1 MLMQFRRSRVPALVV
16 LAMGL
21 ASAAPA
27 SAQDPTEF
35 PSWTIPGWTFTPGMV
50 FGALFDSNVAI
61 AGPDV
66 NGNTASDNL
75 FQMEPFAQ
83 LEYRSPRTTFGSGY
97 RPSVRRYRDLTELN
111 GTDQHAYASVRN
123 RVTRR
128 VTLFA
133 NESYTD
139 VATTDQLVLNDLPF
153 QRRGVRQNAI
163 AAGTEARLTRSL
175 DGVVRYDSSW
185 VNFDEPEP
193 LEPSTAPLHG
203 GFVNGVRG
211 ELTQRLTPRF
221 SAGGTYN
228 IRRANLDGG
237 TRHQTFQDAGALVR
251 YRLEERTTVEATA
264 GLAHL
269 DDRERGLARSG
280 FFVNGRVRYQVPR
293 ATLGAEYSRGFTPSF
308 GFGGSSRTDDV
319 SGYVQMPLAHN
330 RLYAQESFSWRR
342 ARPLDPLDQERRS
355 TWMHSV
361 LGYTVQ
367 RWLRIEGYYAFSRQ
381 DTRLAGGQVDRH
393 IVGAQFVVSEP
404 VRIR

>member
-1 MLMQFRRSRVPALVV
+1 
-16 LAMGL
+16 
-21 ASAAPA
+21 
-27 SAQDPTEF
+27 
-35 PSWTIPGWTFTPGMV
+35 
-50 FGALFDSNVAI
+50 
-61 AGPDV
+61 
-66 NGNTASDNL
+66 
-75 FQMEPFAQ
+75 FAQ

-203 GFVNGVRG
+203 GVVNGVRG

-228 IRRANLDGG
+228 IRRA
-237 TRHQTFQDAGALVR
+237 H
-251 YRLEERTTVEATA
+251 
-264 GLAHL
+264 
-269 DDRERGLARSG
+269 
-280 FFVNGRVRYQVPR
+280 
-293 ATLGAEYSRGFTPSF
+293 
-308 GFGGSSRTDDV
+308 
-319 SGYVQMPLAHN
+319 
-330 RLYAQESFSWRR
+330 
-342 ARPLDPLDQERRS
+342 
-355 TWMHSV
+355 
-361 LGYTVQ
+361 
-367 RWLRIEGYYAFSRQ
+367 
-381 DTRLAGGQVDRH
+381 LAGG
-393 IVGAQFVVSEP
+393 S
-404 VRIR
+404 